1 MTLCCW
7 RIFFPGGLPF
17 GPLRRPGCGTCCSR
31 CHCLGH
37 LDADSERM
45 GVHQRIRSSSGLMS
59 LFVGQSP
66 AFGKSA
72 GIFGVFFG
80 LVLFGSWS
88 KSEVVVG
95 DNRGRLFTYEGGNSA
110 KWSFCSMSWGVGERS
125 NWFSLHGSYFLR
137 WNRKPYVGKII
148 GWFALPVFYWSHGI
162 IQNHWNISTHKKRMV
177 QECSRMFIYIYYVYI
192 YIIY

>member
-72 GIFGVFFG
+72 GIFGVFLGWFCLG
-80 LVLFGSWS
+80 LEANLRWWWVTTVAGSLLM
-88 KSEVVVG
+88 KVETRQSEVFVPCLGEWVKGLIDFHCMVLIFCVG
-95 DNRGRLFTYEGGNSA
+95 IENP
-110 KWSFCSMSWGVGERS
+110 M
-125 NWFSLHGSYFLR
+125 
-137 WNRKPYVGKII
+137 
-148 GWFALPVFYWSHGI
+148 
-162 IQNHWNISTHKKRMV
+162 
-177 QECSRMFIYIYYVYI
+177 
-192 YIIY
+192 